1 MELILWRHAEA
12 VEGPFDLQ
20 RALTRK
26 GEKQADRMAAFLKS
40 HLPDHTRILVSPAVR
55 TQQTAQ
61 MLTHDF
67 TTEPRIA
74 PSARPQDLLS
84 AANWPDGDGC
94 VLLVGHQPT
103 LAQVAAQLL
112 TGSPQAFS
120 IKKGAI
126 WWFSNA
132 PRDDRPRTLLR
143 LVMSPD
149 LL

>member
-26 GEKQADRMAAFLKS
+26 GEKQAEKMAAFLKS
-40 HLPDHTRILVSPAVR
+40 HLPEHTRILVSPARR
-55 TQQTAQ
+55 TQQTVQA
-61 MLTHDF
+61 LTRDF
-67 TTEPRIA
+67 ITEPRLA
-74 PSARPQDLLS
+74 PDARPQDLLT
-84 AANWPDGDGC
+84 AAGWPYDEGC

-103 LAQVAAQLL
+103 LGQVAAQLL
-112 TGSPQAFS
+112 TDSPQAFS

-132 PRDDRPRTLLR
+132 QRDDRPRTLLR